1 VGGGPQPV
9 GGRPVVA
16 FVHIQKTAGTSM
28 KFILKHSFGLSHC
41 DVNPLNPAP
50 GSPFARADLDF
61 VRRVY
66 PGLRSI
72 SGHEI
77 VEPTRHL
84 GDAVMP
90 YTMLRD
96 PVARM
101 ISHFQDKNVRGR
113 AALALDDFLADP
125 AQHDFQVRKIA
136 GGPDLE
142 KAKRLLEARYFFVGL
157 TERFAAS
164 LRLFAAVCPYPVDLR
179 YRRQNKA
186 GDDRISRRLRDDEDA
201 MARIRAANRLDEAL
215 YDYVAKT
222 LLPARLATAGGA
234 DERPLPSYERTLPPL
249 RFVLSRVYHRG
260 VYRTAL
266 KRARRRRCA

>member
-1 VGGGPQPV
+1 
-9 GGRPVVA
+9 
-16 FVHIQKTAGTSM
+16 M

-41 DVNPLNPAP
+41 DVNPLDPAP
-50 GSPFARADLDF
+50 GSPFGRTDLDF

-66 PGLRSI
+66 PRLRSI

-84 GDAVMP
+84 GDEVMP

-96 PVARM
+96 PGARM
-101 ISHFQDKNVRGR
+101 ISHYQDKNVRGR
-113 AALALDDFLADP
+113 ATLALDDFLDDP

-142 KAKRLLEARYFFVGL
+142 KAKRLLAERYFFVGL

-179 YRRQNKA
+179 YQRQNKA
-186 GDDRISRRLRDDEDA
+186 GDERISRRLRDDAAA
-201 MARIRAANRLDEAL
+201 MARIRAANRLDAAL
-215 YDYVAKT
+215 YDYVANT
-222 LLPARLATAGGA
+222 LLPARLAAAGGA
-234 DERPLPSYERTLPPL
+234 DDRPLPTYEGSLPPL
-249 RFVLSRVYHRG
+249 RFVLSRAYHRG

-266 KRARRRRCA
+266 KRARRRGFA